1 MPAFRASLSFRFP
14 DIEDLSRDIM
24 SPKKRSQQQTS
35 HQRAPLQPT
44 PLLQSPS
51 QGAQHEPETPISAP
65 PSSGDGGGS
74 TQTIMTQFTM
84 PPEVAAAND
93 ILLTMKA
100 ALGSLGVRSFPSGSI
115 QQ

>member
-1 MPAFRASLSFRFP
+1 V
-14 DIEDLSRDIM
+14 DLSQDIM
-24 SPKKRSQQQTS
+24 SPKKRTQQQASQQ
-35 HQRAPLQPT
+35 RA
-44 PLLQSPS
+44 S
-51 QGAQHEPETPISAP
+51 QGPQHEPETPVSAP

-100 ALGSLGVRSFPSGSI
+100 ALGSLGVRWFPSGSI